1 MMSGYR
7 MLRNIGRKLFS
18 KTTNEEMVDKKD
30 LVYHFTA
37 REIVDQYR
45 IMVIDDEEV
54 ACDMFRMSLE
64 QAGYIVETFLNG
76 ETALARLK
84 EQKFDIV
91 VMDLMTKGIDGT
103 EVPRTVNLLYPETKT
118 IMITAFTKRDTAI
131 KAAIEALRGDVH
143 DFIPKPVKL
152 KELKASIQRALQN
165 EPSCQP

>member
-1 MMSGYR
+1 MP
-7 MLRNIGRKLFS
+7 RNTRKKLFS
-18 KTTNEEMVDKKD
+18 KTNEEMADKKD

-37 REIVDQYR
+37 REIADRYR

-84 EQKFDIV
+84 EQRFDIV
-91 VMDLMTKGIDGT
+91 VMDLMMKGIAGK
-103 EVPRTVNLLYPETKT
+103 EVLRTVNSLNPGTKT
-118 IMITAFTKRDTAI
+118 IMITAFTRRDTAV
-131 KAAIEALRGDVH
+131 ETLRGDVH
-143 DFIPKPVKL
+143 DFLPKPVKL

-165 EPSCQP
+165 ETSCQP

>member
-18 KTTNEEMVDKKD
+18 KTTNEEMADKKD
-30 LVYHFTA
+30 LVYHFTE
-37 REIVDQYR
+37 EIVDRYR
-45 IMVIDDEEV
+45 IMVIDDEKV

-84 EQKFDIV
+84 EQKFNV
-91 VMDLMTKGIDGT
+91 MVMDLMMKEIDGT
-103 EVPRTVNLLYPETKT
+103 EVLRTVNSLYPETKT

-131 KAAIEALRGDVH
+131 ETAIEALRGDVH

-152 KELKASIQRALQN
+152 KELKASIQRALPN